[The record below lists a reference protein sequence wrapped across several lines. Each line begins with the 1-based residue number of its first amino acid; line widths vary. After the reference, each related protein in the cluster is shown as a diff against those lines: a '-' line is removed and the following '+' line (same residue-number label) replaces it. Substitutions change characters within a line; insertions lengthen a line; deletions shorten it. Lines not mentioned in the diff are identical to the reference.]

1 MRNQLEYIYFQI
13 GIGMNNNVHD
23 VYGYDVYV
31 YDVHVYD
38 VHIYL
43 FFVSVKCV
51 VTSVILLI
59 LFPLNS

>member
-1 MRNQLEYIYFQI
+1 
-13 GIGMNNNVHD
+13 MNNNVHD

-51 VTSVILLI
+51 VTSVILI
-59 LFPLNS
+59 RGKG